1 MTRMGELDELRARL
15 AALEAEVGRLRE
27 ESAVARS
34 AAEPAPAKPAP
45 VQPPRA
51 TTPAATPAPTRRR
64 RTTAG
69 PRAEQDPPAVDGLAG
84 EPEAVLTG
92 RVEPGH
98 SMTSLADVLGIM
110 VSDRAERTG
119 VLRAPV
125 PALEARTRDTGAREA
140 RTLVTRAPEARTLV
154 TRAPEARAGE
164 TGPREARTGET
175 GPREARTLEARTAA
189 ARNTPLPRHGE
200 FLEGLLAGRPP
211 LSPGPAPEGP

>member
-34 AAEPAPAKPAP
+34 AAEPAPAKA
-45 VQPPRA
+45 PRA
-51 TTPAATPAPTRRR
+51 TTQAATPAPTRRR

-69 PRAEQDPPAVDGLAG
+69 PRTEQAPPAVDGLAG

-125 PALEARTRDTGAREA
+125 PALEARTREAGAGEA

-154 TRAPEARAGE
+154 TRAPEAA
-164 TGPREARTGET
+164 AGET

-189 ARNTPLPRHGE
+189 ARSTSLPRHGE

-211 LSPGPAPEGP
+211 LSPEPAPEGP